1 MENKLPPNFNCAM
14 ILLAA
19 GGSRRMQ
26 RSKPLLPW
34 GNSTLLEHVLKIN
47 CSSSA
52 RRVFLVLGFEYEKI
66 LRQIPNLADA
76 LIEKCGN
83 FRAEDRLRVVINRDW
98 NQGMASSI
106 KVGVKAAIESVS
118 QERQASPFDCLALS
132 LADLPLLSTDI
143 INQVLKES
151 ERVAAEAEDRPY
163 IVAPRWHGRNG
174 HPVVFSS
181 HFYPELVELEG
192 DRGASPI
199 LKRHSDVIR
208 YWDAPGP
215 EIFTD
220 CDNWEEY
227 ERCLKSAL

>member
-1 MENKLPPNFNCAM
+1 M
-14 ILLAA
+14 IRLAA

-208 YWDAPGP
+208 YWEAPGP
-215 EIFTD
+215 DIFTD